1 MSIIQDA
8 LKKAEKRGQSR
19 GNISVGYAQA
29 RNEAPDEIVTVKS
42 GGRIKAR
49 YIAYAITLL
58 LLASIFEASHFF
70 SSGSGKT
77 FAPAPSKIK
86 VEPIRPVQPIAQL
99 PKEGIP
105 AIKAPAINVPSAP
118 LLPKEPPADEF
129 KLSGIM
135 YPAEGPRAII
145 NNMRVAEGDD
155 IDGAKV
161 ISINDDTVLLKKQDA
176 EIKLR
181 LK

>member
-8 LKKAEKRGQSR
+8 LKKAEKKDTSR

-29 RNEAPDEIVTVKS
+29 RNEAPDETVTVKS
-42 GGRIKAR
+42 GGSIKAR

-58 LLASIFEASHFF
+58 LLASIFAISHFS
-70 SSGSGKT
+70 SSGSGKA
-77 FAPAPSKIK
+77 FAPAPSKVK

-99 PKEGIP
+99 PKEEIP
-105 AIKAPAINVPSAP
+105 AVKAPVIAVPSAP
-118 LLPKEPPADEF
+118 VPPKEPQPDEF

-135 YPAEGPRAII
+135 YPVEGPRAII